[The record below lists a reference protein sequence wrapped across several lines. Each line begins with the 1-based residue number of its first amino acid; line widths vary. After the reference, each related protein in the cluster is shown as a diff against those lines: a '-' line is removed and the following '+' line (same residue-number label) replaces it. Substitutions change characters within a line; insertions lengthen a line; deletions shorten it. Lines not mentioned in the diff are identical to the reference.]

1 MSSIKGEKSDL
12 LGTIKVGIGTGL
24 IACVALFSSFLSI
37 DQQLGIPHGLFFK
50 TMHTAFG
57 VDLLLSIFLG
67 FCGAAIMGIS
77 YNLLSSNWRTFRIIT
92 TPKGILTGAIA
103 GTIIFALIFLPLHAL
118 VLLPAVESNVILNNS
133 VDFSVA
139 EKESLKNLLFHSDLV
154 LWYSALL
161 HVIFGS
167 VLGLMSGFV
176 LADRYGTVKRIRSFW

>member
-50 TMHTAFG
+50 TMYGAFG
-57 VDLLLSIFLG
+57 VDLLLAIFIG
-67 FCGAAIMGIS
+67 FCIAAIMGIS
-77 YNLLSSNWRTFRIIT
+77 YNLLSSNWRTFRIVT
-92 TPKGILTGAIA
+92 APKGILTGAIA

-133 VDFSVA
+133 VDFSIA
-139 EKESLKNLLFHSDLV
+139 EKESLKNLLFNSDLV